1 MIIGFMIISSAIFI
15 ILGLF
20 GGNILLFLN
29 ITDPLRDN
37 NSLISA
43 SITVISLLFALMLMI
58 IDFLAPSEFVK
69 WHDFNKLFILGLVNL
84 VYFIVNLIIKII
96 RH

>member
-1 MIIGFMIISSAIFI
+1 MIIGFMIISSMIFI

-20 GGNILLFLN
+20 GGNLLLFLN
-29 ITDPLRDN
+29 ITDPLRNN

-43 SITVISLLFALMLMI
+43 SITVISLLFALMLTI
-58 IDFLAPSEFVK
+58 IDSLAPSEFVK
-69 WHDFNKLFILGLVNL
+69 WHDFDKLFILGLVNL

>member
-1 MIIGFMIISSAIFI
+1 MIIGFMIISSMIFI

-20 GGNILLFLN
+20 GGNLLLFLN

-37 NSLISA
+37 NSLMST
-43 SITVISLLFALMLMI
+43 SITVISCMFAFMLMI
-58 IDFLAPSEFVK
+58 ITVLAPSEFMK
-69 WHDFNKLFILGLVNL
+69 WHDFDKLFILGFVNL